1 MIHPVY
7 HLTLMQ
13 TLHHLQ
19 QLAEELLE
27 TFPQIFHQAQEVV
40 DHGGVVVEDVVEG
53 VENKVE
59 TVSYKWQLCLLI
71 DHM

>member
-19 QLAEELLE
+19 RLAEELLE
-27 TFPQIFHQAQEVV
+27 TFPQIFRQAQEVV

-59 TVSYKWQLCLLI
+59 TVS
-71 DHM
+71 